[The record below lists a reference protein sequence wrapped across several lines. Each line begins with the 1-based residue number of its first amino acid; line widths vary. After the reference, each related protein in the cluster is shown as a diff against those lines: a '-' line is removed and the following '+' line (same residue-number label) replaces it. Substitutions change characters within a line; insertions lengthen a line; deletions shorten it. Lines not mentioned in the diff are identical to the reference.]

1 MGPIAS
7 SSQLPAVPASVSGCA
22 PSAPQYLPSSG
33 GVPAVASPVASSS
46 WFPVAAIP
54 NPFSDHALSAP
65 WYLLLSEERGF
76 QPLPALYPLECSNIG
91 SAVMGEIV
99 SQVNQNLA
107 NNECNYTES
116 TFKTI
121 MKDLHKI
128 AKGASAK
135 AVHNFIE
142 HHILSDI
149 SKSLDKLK
157 FIQNY
162 PELVVQ

>member
-1 MGPIAS
+1 
-7 SSQLPAVPASVSGCA
+7 
-22 PSAPQYLPSSG
+22 
-33 GVPAVASPVASSS
+33 
-46 WFPVAAIP
+46 
-54 NPFSDHALSAP
+54 
-65 WYLLLSEERGF
+65 
-76 QPLPALYPLECSNIG
+76 
-91 SAVMGEIV
+91 MGEIV

-162 PELVVQ
+162 PELVIQ